1 MRIFPSRKLL
11 LALGI
16 LFSGVA
22 PTLASQDSNVG
33 NLKSVAALYGS
44 TLSFDVYRN
53 GDLVGYQNVTFSQ
66 KDDALAV
73 DIDFRLTIEAL
84 YITFYEMTYT
94 SDSLWKN
101 DELVSLKSRTDQ
113 NGKVTTVEARA
124 DNGKLEVDGPN
135 GKASAP
141 LGIYPTDHWNAGVID
156 ATKLVN
162 TINGHINDVRLVR
175 KGEDKVPTERGP
187 VEATHYKYTGEIQN
201 DVWYDAEGRWVQM
214 QFKGGDGSTIEFR
227 CRKCFPVKS
236 ASAS

>member
-1 MRIFPSRKLL
+1 MQEFPSFRLL
-11 LALGI
+11 LALGV
-16 LFSGVA
+16 FVFGGA
-22 PTLASQDSNVG
+22 PAFAAQDRDAG
-33 NLKSVAALYGS
+33 DFKSVAELYGER
-44 TLSFDVYRN
+44 LSFDVYRN
-53 GDLVGYQNVTFSQ
+53 GDLVGYQNVTFAPR
-66 KDDALAV
+66 DGGLAV
-73 DIDFRLTIEAL
+73 DIDFRLTIKAL
-84 YITFYEMTYT
+84 YITFYEMTYA
-94 SDSLWKN
+94 SNSLWKN
-101 DELVSLKSRTDQ
+101 DEMISLKSHTDQ

-175 KGEDKVPTERGP
+175 MGEDKVPTERGP

-227 CRKCFPVKS
+227 CRKCFPAKS